1 MIAHEEDGH
10 LTGTTDFDIDQVE
23 RNVFGCNPDND
34 LTEITPLELEAAER
48 AFTHMLNWVWQNGMK
63 NPEGVKIR
71 AIIVCWV
78 FLKHIR
84 PMTLSELAQGFGMKK
99 QSLGRWVD
107 QFKADFPKYRIAHMR
122 NGVANGLRKR
132 WPCFV
137 EALSR
142 FSKFTGL
149 VDRYPVNKWPA
160 AARNKLREDLAP
172 INAQL
177 FGARNNAERNGTRTR
192 TPENGHGAKDRF

>member
-10 LTGTTDFDIDQVE
+10 LTGTTDFDIEQVE
-23 RNVFGCNPDND
+23 RNVFGFQPEED
-34 LTEITPLELEAAER
+34 LAQITPRELAAAEQ
-48 AFTHMLNWVWQNGMK
+48 AFTQMLAWVWQSGMK

-78 FLKHIR
+78 FLKHLR
-84 PMTLSELAQGFGMKK
+84 PMTLSELAQGYGMKK

-107 QFKADFPKYRIAHMR
+107 QFKTDFPKYRIAHMR
-122 NGVANGLRKR
+122 NGVTNGLRRR
-132 WPCFV
+132 WPTFV

-142 FSKFTGL
+142 FSKFAGL
-149 VDRYPVNKWPA
+149 VDRYPITKWPA
-160 AARNKLREDLAP
+160 AARHNLRQGLAP

-177 FGARNNAERNGTRTR
+177 ARGNAERARRNSESTSGRNGATD
-192 TPENGHGAKDRF
+192 H